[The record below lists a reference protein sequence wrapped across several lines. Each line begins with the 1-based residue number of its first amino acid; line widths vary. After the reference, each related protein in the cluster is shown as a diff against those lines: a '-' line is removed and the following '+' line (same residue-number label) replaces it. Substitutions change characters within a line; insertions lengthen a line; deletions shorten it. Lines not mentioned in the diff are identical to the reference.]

1 MSLSDGSNASER
13 SVLIELND
21 NFRCMED
28 GSIADSDGRGW
39 MVWNLVDFHRWWL
52 AFETFSGVPLGRKLL
67 NAAADEEEYSF
78 LSSSFFEVGWFRKS
92 SRQRTKLSLRWKM
105 MGWGSYDLANSAVS
119 SNLIGPL
126 CSGFA
131 LAASENIT
139 RTRLKV
145 QWSQTTNNQ
154 INLDL
159 EKAQRSFTPAPSS
172 PVLCWDSDGIPD
184 AIFSPLDLDLQTVQ
198 NGWTHAGERC
208 CLLPSGVFSRF
219 FETMMAQGI
228 QLRPSWLDCWE
239 FGSGINSQSQIP
251 LILSAMAVNELVS
264 QSEQPIY
271 IQDLESWNQLADAYL
286 KPFGFGKPV
295 QLRSLDGQGGIEFDL
310 KPCPQLPLLVGY
322 LYSFWQRGHGRRA
335 KVHIQS
341 KGNVWSVKIISL
353 LSYTE

>member
-1 MSLSDGSNASER
+1 M
-13 SVLIELND
+13 I
-21 NFRCMED
+21 
-28 GSIADSDGRGW
+28 
-39 MVWNLVDFHRWWL
+39 
-52 AFETFSGVPLGRKLL
+52 
-67 NAAADEEEYSF
+67 
-78 LSSSFFEVGWFRKS
+78 
-92 SRQRTKLSLRWKM
+92 
-105 MGWGSYDLANSAVS
+105 DLANSAVS

-228 QLRPSWLDCWE
+228 QLRPSWLECWE